1 MSSETDRRKTEPMP
15 PRMSVRAAISSR
27 NFLYHFDTPT
37 TIRQYHVQ
45 RSLAYL
51 SQFSST
57 YSRVLLK
64 NVDGI

>member
-1 MSSETDRRKTEPMP
+1 MP
-15 PRMSVRAAISSR
+15 PQMPARAAISSR

-51 SQFSST
+51 SQFSSA
-57 YSRVLLK
+57 YSRALLK